1 MAPVLCML
9 KMRNLGEIVIA
20 EMGLGNSAQR
30 EGLKY

>member
-20 EMGLGNSAQR
+20 EMGLGNSQHR
-30 EGLKY
+30 GKS